1 MVPGRDIVTESLK
14 NKCNS
19 SNKNMLESDVVKLLS
34 NLGVNFDNMLKC
46 GMYMCICDESE
57 KKEIETKFLEIMKK
71 QIKNPNVSTLLIS
84 AIVMDERG
92 RNGGLPFDYDS
103 DPTYV
108 YADEVIGMAIANE
121 IAGTKATF
129 NFKWYDA
136 KKPGV
141 IGKLDKDGYMF
152 LDDAVAGFVAGCM
165 SKVFE

>member
-1 MVPGRDIVTESLK
+1 
-14 NKCNS
+14 
-19 SNKNMLESDVVKLLS
+19 MLESDVVKLLS

-57 KKEIETKFLEIMKK
+57 KKEIETKFLKIMEK

-92 RNGGLPFDYDS
+92 KNGGLPFDYDS

-129 NFKWYDA
+129 NFNGTMQKNQELLENST
-136 KKPGV
+136 KKATC
-141 IGKLDKDGYMF
+141 F
-152 LDDAVAGFVAGCM
+152 
-165 SKVFE
+165 